1 MGTSSYFFDMLTKSQ
16 EKILV
21 ESIQK
26 AELNTSGEIK
36 VHIEATCE
44 MNPIERAK
52 VVFDHLGLQ
61 KTEKKNAVLIYWA
74 HQSRKFAIIGDS
86 GINHVVPANFWD
98 STKEIMRAFFQKDQF
113 VEGIAAAVT
122 EAGQQLKTFFPYE
135 SNDINEISDDISI
148 G

>member
-1 MGTSSYFFDMLTKSQ
+1 MLTKSQ

-36 VHIEATCE
+36 VHIEAICE
-44 MNPIERAK
+44 IDPMERAK
-52 VVFDHLGLQ
+52 AIFEHLGLQ
-61 KTEKKNAVLIYWA
+61 KTEQKNAVLIYWA
-74 HQSRKFAIIGDS
+74 YQSRKFAILGDS
-86 GINHVVPANFWD
+86 GINQVVPSNFWD
-98 STKEIMRAFFQKDQF
+98 STKETMRTFFQKDQF

-122 EAGQQLKTFFPYE
+122 EAGHQLKTFFPYD
-135 SNDINEISDDISI
+135 SNDVNEISDDISM

>member
-1 MGTSSYFFDMLTKSQ
+1 MLTKSQ

-26 AELNTSGEIK
+26 AELHTSGEIK

-44 MNPIERAK
+44 IDPMERAK
-52 VVFDHLGLQ
+52 AIFEHLGLQ
-61 KTEKKNAVLIYWA
+61 KTELKNAVLIYWA
-74 HQSRKFAIIGDS
+74 YQSRKFAILGDS
-86 GINHVVPANFWD
+86 GINQVVPSNFWD
-98 STKEIMRAFFQKDQF
+98 STKETMRTFFQKDQF

-122 EAGQQLKTFFPYE
+122 EAGHQLKTFFPYD
-135 SNDINEISDDISI
+135 SNDVNEISDDISM

>member
-1 MGTSSYFFDMLTKSQ
+1 MLTKSQ

-26 AELNTSGEIK
+26 AELHTSGEIK

-44 MNPIERAK
+44 IDPMERAK
-52 VVFDHLGLQ
+52 AIFEHLGLQ
-61 KTEKKNAVLIYWA
+61 KTELKNAVLIYWA
-74 HQSRKFAIIGDS
+74 YQSRKFAILGDS
-86 GINHVVPANFWD
+86 GINQVVSSNFWD
-98 STKEIMRAFFQKDQF
+98 STKETMRTFFQKDQF

-122 EAGQQLKTFFPYE
+122 EAGYQLKTFFPYD
-135 SNDINEISDDISI
+135 SNDVNEISDDISM

>member
-1 MGTSSYFFDMLTKSQ
+1 MLTKSQ

-21 ESIQK
+21 ESIQN

-44 MNPIERAK
+44 IDPMERAK
-52 VVFDHLGLQ
+52 VVFEHLGLQ
-61 KTEKKNAVLIYWA
+61 KTEQKNAVLIYWA
-74 HQSRKFAIIGDS
+74 YQSRKFAILGDS
-86 GINHVVPANFWD
+86 GINQVVPSNFWD
-98 STKEIMRAFFQKDQF
+98 STKETMRTFFQKDQF

-122 EAGQQLKTFFPYE
+122 EAGHQLKTFFPYDSNDVNE
-135 SNDINEISDDISI
+135 ISNDISM

>member
-1 MGTSSYFFDMLTKSQ
+1 MLTKSQ

-21 ESIQK
+21 ESIQN

-44 MNPIERAK
+44 IDPMERAK
-52 VVFDHLGLQ
+52 VVFEHLGLQ
-61 KTEKKNAVLIYWA
+61 KTEQKNAVLIYWA
-74 HQSRKFAIIGDS
+74 YQSRKFAILGDS
-86 GINHVVPANFWD
+86 GINQVEPSNFWD
-98 STKEIMRAFFQKDQF
+98 STKETMRSFFKKDQF

-122 EAGQQLKTFFPYE
+122 EAGQQLKTYFPYD
-135 SNDINEISDDISI
+135 SNDVNEISDDISI

>member
-1 MGTSSYFFDMLTKSQ
+1 MLTKSQ

-21 ESIQK
+21 ESIQN

-44 MNPIERAK
+44 IDPMERAK
-52 VVFDHLGLQ
+52 VVFEHLGLQ
-61 KTEKKNAVLIYWA
+61 KTEQKNAVLIYWA
-74 HQSRKFAIIGDS
+74 YQSRKFAILGDS
-86 GINHVVPANFWD
+86 GINQVVPSNFWD
-98 STKEIMRAFFQKDQF
+98 STKETMRSFFKKDQF

-122 EAGQQLKTFFPYE
+122 EAGQQLKTYFPYD
-135 SNDINEISDDISI
+135 SNDVNEISDDISI

>member
-1 MGTSSYFFDMLTKSQ
+1 MLTKSQ

-21 ESIQK
+21 ESIQN

-44 MNPIERAK
+44 IDPMERAK
-52 VVFDHLGLQ
+52 VVFEHLGLQ
-61 KTEKKNAVLIYWA
+61 KTEQKNAVLIYWA
-74 HQSRKFAIIGDS
+74 YQSRKFAIIGDS
-86 GINHVVPANFWD
+86 GINQVVPADFWD
-98 STKEIMRAFFQKDQF
+98 STKEIMRTFFQKSMY

-122 EAGQQLKTFFPYE
+122 EAGQQLKTYFPYD
-135 SNDINEISDDISI
+135 SNDVNEISDDISI

>member
-1 MGTSSYFFDMLTKSQ
+1 MLTKSQ

-21 ESIQK
+21 ESIQN

-44 MNPIERAK
+44 IDPMERAK
-52 VVFDHLGLQ
+52 VVFEHLGLQ
-61 KTEKKNAVLIYWA
+61 KTEQKNAVLIYWA
-74 HQSRKFAIIGDS
+74 YQSRKFAILGDS
-86 GINHVVPANFWD
+86 GINQVVPSNFWD
-98 STKEIMRAFFQKDQF
+98 STKETMRSFFKKDQF

-122 EAGQQLKTFFPYE
+122 VAGQQLKTYFPYD
-135 SNDINEISDDISI
+135 SNDVNEISGDISI